1 MEASRRRVAIF
12 RRDGSAFAYVV
23 LLVVS
28 AVDAAGYSLIAPVG
42 PAIAASTG
50 VSPSII
56 GLLVATF
63 PLGIMV
69 GFIVAA
75 VAVQRGRTHVALV
88 TSLAIV
94 VVGSLG
100 FVIGQRV
107 DIYFASRFVMGVGS
121 GAVWI
126 GVAFNIFARCPG
138 QESRCMSRIFA
149 AYSVGGLLGPIIGAT
164 GGVSTP
170 FGAYA
175 VIELICIGLVVVM
188 GPVRAPASFATD
200 WSVLR
205 APLFWVSS
213 GANLFAYL
221 ALGMIE
227 GVLPLHLAAGLSQ
240 ASIGLLYASMAVVA
254 AVAAGVAARFAP
266 RRELTLSLLLVV
278 LGIAVVGAAD
288 HPSMWVAGL
297 VLGGIGFGLA
307 ITASITLLLDGVAT
321 SRIVAA
327 MVVWSQVGIVGYL
340 LGPLVGGI
348 SASAWG
354 YGSLGWIACLS
365 AAPVALLLK
374 RSRRPSRPTAA
385 DG

>member
-75 VAVQRGRTHVALV
+75 LAVQRGRTHVASV

-107 DIYFASRFVMGVGS
+107 DIYFASRLVMGVGS

-126 GVAFNIFARCPG
+126 SVAFNIFARCSG

-149 AYSVGGLLGPIIGAT
+149 AYSVGGLLGSIIGAT

-175 VIELICIGLVVVM
+175 VIELTCIGLVVVM
-188 GPVRAPASFATD
+188 GPVRGPTK
-200 WSVLR
+200 LR
-205 APLFWVSS
+205 NRL
-213 GANLFAYL
+213 
-221 ALGMIE
+221 
-227 GVLPLHLAAGLSQ
+227 
-240 ASIGLLYASMAVVA
+240 
-254 AVAAGVAARFAP
+254 
-266 RRELTLSLLLVV
+266 
-278 LGIAVVGAAD
+278 VGAARAAVLVVVWGQPVRLPGPRDDRGCPALAPCDGPVAGEHRSPLCVHGVRRCRRRRRRGPVRSSPRAHSRAATGRPRHRGRGCDRSPIGVGRGAPPRGHRLRPGHHGFD
-288 HPSMWVAGL
+288 HPPARRRRDEPDRCRH
-297 VLGGIGFGLA
+297 GG
-307 ITASITLLLDGVAT
+307 
-321 SRIVAA
+321 
-327 MVVWSQVGIVGYL
+327 VVE
-340 LGPLVGGI
+340 
-348 SASAWG
+348 
-354 YGSLGWIACLS
+354 
-365 AAPVALLLK
+365 
-374 RSRRPSRPTAA
+374 
-385 DG
+385 